1 MVKGGIIMDVIIVEE
16 VRVVENV
23 GVSLVMGNLI
33 CKIVRVFFFL
43 VVFSFELKRLVLIFS
58 F

>member
-23 GVSLVMGNLI
+23 GVGFEI
-33 CKIVRVFFFL
+33 IFL
-43 VVFSFELKRLVLIFS
+43 FLIFLL
-58 F
+58 